1 MESTLENSQVIP
13 KRSPGRPKTLPLF
26 HGVPPEEGME
36 KVLPYQQNQAV
47 IDQAMV
53 GTPDDVRAAVE
64 IAEASDKQIASLF
77 AGSIHPITKT
87 QRIIVWLL
95 KLEELGLSGN
105 LKAFEILLDRA
116 FGKVTETIAVAHG
129 EFEGMKDG
137 ELLKALEG
145 VKALRKKDN

>member
-1 MESTLENSQVIP
+1 MESVLDKP
-13 KRSPGRPKTLPLF
+13 KNKGGRPKERPLSDF
-26 HGVPPEEGME
+26 IHPQEAVQ
-36 KVLPYQQNQAV
+36 YQSHQ
-47 IDQAMV
+47 
-53 GTPDDVRAAVE
+53 E
-64 IAEASDKQIASLF
+64 IARAVTAGNIADATKEYLDGDIESVTKEAALRFASLEH
-77 AGSIHPITKT
+77 SIIKGP
-87 QRIIVWLL
+87 RILAWFFKI
-95 KLEELGLSGN
+95 EELGMQGN